1 MLIDDNNP
9 QTTQP
14 KTALDKLATSTYTF
28 YLSGSR
34 FFGTNRPSSDWDYFV
49 QMPKYDGGNGYALFD
64 ELRSFG
70 FTKRYTTNYLDLNTL
85 EVWTCDNVD
94 VQVVANVPFKRAAQT
109 AFKRCGKLYPSREDW
124 DAAYEVA
131 AALTA
136 QQNKA

>member
-9 QTTQP
+9 QTMQP

-49 QMPKYDGGNGYALFD
+49 QMPMSEGYKLHD

-85 EVWTCDNVD
+85 EVWSCDHVD
-94 VQVVANVPFKRAAQT
+94 VQIVANVPFKRAAQM

-124 DAAYEVA
+124 DAAYVVA
-131 AALTA
+131 AELT
-136 QQNKA
+136 QMNNKA

>member
-14 KTALDKLATSTYTF
+14 KTALDKLAASTYTF

-49 QMPKYDGGNGYALFD
+49 QMPMSDGYALFD

-70 FTKRYTTNYLDLNTL
+70 FTKRRVTNYLDLNTL

-94 VQVVANVPFKRAAQT
+94 VQIVANVPFKRAAQM
-109 AFKRCGKLYPSREDW
+109 AFKRRGKLYPSREDW

-131 AALTA
+131 AELT
-136 QQNKA
+136 QMNNKA